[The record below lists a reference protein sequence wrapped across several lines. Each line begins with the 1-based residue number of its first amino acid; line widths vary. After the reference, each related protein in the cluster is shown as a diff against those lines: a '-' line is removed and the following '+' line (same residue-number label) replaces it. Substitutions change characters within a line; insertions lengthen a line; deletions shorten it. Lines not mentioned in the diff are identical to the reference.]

1 MRISD
6 WSSDVCSSDL
16 LDQRREGCKPDEAV
30 ELRDDRLM
38 SLNIVAE
45 HRGELARHVGREFEQ
60 DDAAAAA
67 AADRGAEQAHQILGF
82 FLDLDVAVANDAE
95 DAARADR
102 EARKERSEE
111 QTSEIFDRHEVRGF
125 PRPR

>member
-1 MRISD
+1 MFADAFGETRRIGREFQVGAID
-6 WSSDVCSSDL
+6 

-45 HRGELARHVGREFEQ
+45 HRGELARHVGREFEP

-67 AADRGAEQAHQILGF
+67 AAERGAEQAHTTLGF
-82 FLDLDVAVANDAE
+82 FLDLDVAVANATEAAPLE
-95 DAARADR
+95 DRADWT
-102 EARKERSEE
+102 A
-111 QTSEIFDRHEVRGF
+111 QVAAQ
-125 PRPR
+125 P